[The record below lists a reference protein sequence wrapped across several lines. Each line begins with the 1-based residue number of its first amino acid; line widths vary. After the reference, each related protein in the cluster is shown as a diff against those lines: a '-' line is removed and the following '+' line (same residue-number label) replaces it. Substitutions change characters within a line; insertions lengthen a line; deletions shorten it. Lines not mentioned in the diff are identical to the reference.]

1 MRKLAPSVLGSI
13 GRTEDESASDTAYC
27 ARMLMFA
34 TAYQPPP
41 EEQLSAMSLPKL
53 FSKTELDA
61 LQPREQVRKSPLMTS
76 DDL

>member
-1 MRKLAPSVLGSI
+1 
-13 GRTEDESASDTAYC
+13 
-27 ARMLMFA
+27 MLMFA

-41 EEQLSAMSLPKL
+41 EEQLSVMSLPKL

-76 DDL
+76 DDLG

>member
-1 MRKLAPSVLGSI
+1 
-13 GRTEDESASDTAYC
+13 
-27 ARMLMFA
+27 MLMFA

-41 EEQLSAMSLPKL
+41 EEHLSVMSLPKL

-61 LQPREQVRKSPLMTS
+61 LQPREQVYICCAATS